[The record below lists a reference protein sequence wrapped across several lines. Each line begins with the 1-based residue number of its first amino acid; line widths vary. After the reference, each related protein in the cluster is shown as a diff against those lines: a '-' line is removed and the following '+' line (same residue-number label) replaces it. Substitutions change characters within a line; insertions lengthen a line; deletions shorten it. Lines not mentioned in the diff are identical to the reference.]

1 MTQALI
7 SIFLIM
13 ASGLAFRAIPSMPP
27 AADLRRVIGSVVL
40 NVLLPALTFAAL
52 YRVSVTSDLWAVPLV
67 STGVVVAT
75 LIPAWILYAGVL
87 RKRLP
92 APAVGS
98 MLLAATWCNATY
110 MGLPVLT
117 SVLGPDVRHVPV
129 LFDHLAMTPLL
140 FTIGTV
146 ICVTYGTTEHAHSFI
161 DGLRAV
167 IRLPPV
173 FAAACG
179 FAANVSG
186 IWMPEVVLSTCDTLA
201 SAVSPLMIFVVGVSL
216 GTPRWRSI
224 PVVLPATLLRL
235 GAGPIVGSVLTSLVV
250 TDPTITRATI
260 LESGMPT
267 MMLTILFAERYGL
280 DVDLLAQAILVSTV
294 LSPLTLQ
301 LL

>member
-1 MTQALI
+1 MAQALL
-7 SIFLIM
+7 SIFMIM
-13 ASGLAFRAIPSMPP
+13 ASGLVFRAIPSMPTG
-27 AADLRRVIGSVVL
+27 AEVRRVIGSVVL
-40 NVLLPALTFAAL
+40 NVLLPALTFVAL

-67 STGVVVAT
+67 SAGVVVAT
-75 LIPAWILYAGVL
+75 ILPAWLLYVTIGQRYL
-87 RKRLP
+87 K
-92 APAVGS
+92 APAIGS

-117 SVLGPDVRHVPV
+117 SVLGVEVRHVPV

-146 ICVTYGTTEHAHSFI
+146 ICVRFGTTEHSHSLI
-161 DGLRAV
+161 HGLRAV
-167 IRLPPV
+167 VKLPPV
-173 FAAACG
+173 LAAALG
-179 FAANVSG
+179 FVVNISG
-186 IWMPEVVLSTCDTLA
+186 LHLPDVLVSTCDTLA
-201 SAVSPLMIFVVGVSL
+201 AAVSPLMIFVVGVSL
-216 GTPRWRSI
+216 GRPRWQSV
-224 PVVLPATLLRL
+224 PVVLPAALLRL
-235 GAGPIVGSVLTSLVV
+235 VLGPIAGAALTSYVV
-250 TDPTITRATI
+250 SDPVIARATV